1 MGARMTQELAIN
13 ALKRAIQHRR
23 PAPGLIHHSDRVA
36 STALKRIAPFSRKTA
51 WWLPCRERAI
61 AMITPPSRAS
71 GAASKMKWS
80 TTNASRLGHR
90 LNQLFGN
97 TSRFFTIANAGIHGL
112 VIWLPLCSH
121 SPSHGWPLEV
131 GLSTI
136 VRTPQCALQTESITA
151 SIATSPTRKPFKRNY
166 LMIEFA

>member
-13 ALKRAIQHRR
+13 ALKMAIQHRR
-23 PAPGLIHHSDRVA
+23 PAPGLIHHSDRGSQYCAKAYRAILQKNGLVA
-36 STALKRIAPFSRKTA
+36 SMSRKGNCYNNA
-51 WWLPCRERAI
+51 PIESFWGSLKNEMA
-61 AMITPPSRAS
+61 
-71 GAASKMKWS
+71 

-151 SIATSPTRKPFKRNY
+151 SIAASPTRKPFKRNY